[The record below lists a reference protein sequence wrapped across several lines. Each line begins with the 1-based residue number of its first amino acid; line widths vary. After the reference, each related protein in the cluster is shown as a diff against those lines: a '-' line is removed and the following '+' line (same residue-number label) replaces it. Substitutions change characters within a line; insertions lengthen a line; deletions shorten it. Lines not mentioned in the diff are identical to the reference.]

1 MLEHRNTTM
10 MSWALALIFSV
21 LLASAPGP
29 AKAQDESLAGS
40 FLSGLLDTITSTVD
54 AKDCPGVCVHTLAT
68 LICYEVL
75 DDVPCPSP
83 TMKCCIENAPAGKN
97 VTAVRTTTAPKTTS
111 TASTTTTQRTTTS
124 AATTSTTK
132 RTTTTSTTLKPKP
145 KPQTKRPVST
155 TTTKATVATTK
166 KPSTTKKVTTAKP
179 SKDKEESTKA
189 DDANKDCTG
198 VCVADRIAEYCEAYL
213 TSDGLCKE
221 GTKCCVSLDEYS
233 NGKLPKDIYI
243 PAKHMSNLKPN
254 QTLSEKSAPA
264 KSGSSTSTSSTTTTS
279 TSTTTTPEPARTNSA
294 PKPSKHKKHP
304 TTTTTEAAEEEEED
318 EAEDDGEEE
327 EPPLS
332 NKLKS
337 GQGQGQVLKECE
349 GECMNGIFAIFCDD
363 IDSEAFCPGEGSCC
377 VTGSASES
385 PAPSKPPA
393 PTKPAI
399 KHAPKPA
406 AKPAR
411 PASPPPPPPPS
422 STSGGGGGDFLSQI
436 ISFAESTLNSPAPP
450 PPPPPQSPP
459 QLPRCPGFCLLNIM
473 AAFCERPSVLVSTP
487 TTCAKG
493 SVCCDNS
500 RSGVVKPKLPPP
512 TPSPTAPPTAP
523 PYVLPNTPSPDPREE
538 CPGSCIV
545 SLLSFTCFSESTL
558 HIIYLQSHINSGSF
572 SLPENAEM
580 TDLFRCKRSGQIC
593 CAPKSKILE
602 KQQFQTRN
610 DTAYYP
616 APPPPP
622 IGPPQAYPPQTPP
635 YSYMNN
641 QPQGPPPP
649 PPQMAVHHQN
659 PYQPP
664 PPAPN
669 YADYYPIS
677 GPGLQGGLPPQP
689 QPPPM
694 TTPPPT
700 TTTSTTP
707 RPHVYSKYVCGVK
720 GTLRTGRSPAL
731 SLVAYARAKYGVQ
744 RSARQIT
751 SASGYSGNFNK
762 SNERLVLGS
771 AIVPIQIHNDKLGDL
786 VESSSLQS
794 NQLRSYHNHREE
806 TGVAGDQPELV
817 YPNYYHQQKRS
828 LHGLQ
833 FQSNSSGRRRARVVG
848 GEDGENGEW
857 CWQVALIN
865 SLNQYLCGA
874 ALIGTQWV
882 LTAAHCVTNIVRS
895 GDAIYVRV
903 GDYDL
908 TRKYGSPGAQTLR
921 VATTY
926 IHHNHNSQTL
936 DNDIALLK
944 LHGQAELRDGVCL
957 VCLPARGVS
966 HAAGKRCT
974 VTGYGYMGEAGPIP
988 LRVREAEIPIVS
1000 DTECIRKVNAVT
1012 EKIFIL
1018 PASSFCAGGEEGH
1031 DACQGDGGG
1040 PLVCQ
1045 DDGFYELAGLVSWG
1059 FGCGRQDVPGVYVKT
1074 SSFIGWIN
1082 QIISV
1087 NNL

>member
-1 MLEHRNTTM
+1 MLVDQNNTM
-10 MSWALALIFSV
+10 ISWALTLIFSV
-21 LLASAPGP
+21 LLASVPSS

-83 TMKCCIENAPAGKN
+83 TMKCCIESAPAGKN
-97 VTAVRTTTAPKTTS
+97 VTAVRTTAAPKTTS
-111 TASTTTTQRTTTS
+111 TASTTTTQKTTTT

-132 RTTTTSTTLKPKP
+132 RTTTTSTTVKPKP
-145 KPQTKRPVST
+145 KPQTKRPAST

-233 NGKLPKDIYI
+233 NSKLPKDIYI

-254 QTLSEKSAPA
+254 QTLAEKSAPT
-264 KSGSSTSTSSTTTTS
+264 KSGSSTSTSSTTTTT

-294 PKPSKHKKHP
+294 PKPTKHKKHP

-363 IDSEAFCPGEGSCC
+363 IDSDAFCPGEGSCC

-385 PAPSKPPA
+385 PAPSKPA
-393 PTKPAI
+393 TPTKPAI

-406 AKPAR
+406 SKPAR
-411 PASPPPPPPPS
+411 PASPPPPPSS
-422 STSGGGGGDFLSQI
+422 STSGGGGGGGGGDFLSQI

-450 PPPPPQSPP
+450 PPPPQSPP
-459 QLPRCPGFCLLNIM
+459 QVPRCPGFCLLNIM

-545 SLLSFTCFSESTL
+545 SLLSFTCFK
-558 HIIYLQSHINSGSF
+558 
-572 SLPENAEM
+572 NAEM

-649 PPQMAVHHQN
+649 PPQMTVHHQN

-786 VESSSLQS
+786 VESSSLHS

-833 FQSNSSGRRRARVVG
+833 FQSNSSVRRRARVVG